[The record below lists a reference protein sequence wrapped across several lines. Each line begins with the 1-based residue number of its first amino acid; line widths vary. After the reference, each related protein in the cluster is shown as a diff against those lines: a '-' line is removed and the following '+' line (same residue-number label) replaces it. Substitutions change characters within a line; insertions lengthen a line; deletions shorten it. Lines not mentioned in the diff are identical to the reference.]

1 MKRHLGGLDG
11 LLLHVLFLSVF
22 SCFYH
27 YCYRVCHSASIGT
40 PFYRFILLQ
49 MVSVFIHQNLLE
61 DQAVAEALSTV
72 ADIPADRASSV
83 RQELLL
89 TDIWFLTFV

>member
-1 MKRHLGGLDG
+1 
-11 LLLHVLFLSVF
+11 
-22 SCFYH
+22 
-27 YCYRVCHSASIGT
+27 
-40 PFYRFILLQ
+40 